1 MEENYEGCYGPVLSL
16 KGITEKLLQAFV
28 SDTEAEEKRP
38 GERFSTVIW
47 GRAGIGKTSL
57 VRCLETERIKYRGK
71 DYSGFKIIYIPLADI
86 EEVGDIIGMPD
97 RHLCVRKGKEEK
109 WVPESCIGLYT
120 EKLGYSVCQ
129 DRGVKQFT
137 AVPEWVPEPDEKGYC
152 QPTII
157 LVDDFNR
164 ANLRVLKACMP
175 LFQTYSTI
183 GWKLPKGCHIV
194 LTANPGQ
201 QDYQVTELDPA
212 ILTRMRHVTFGF
224 DIKEWINWA
233 DEEGLD
239 KNVLGFCAYYPE
251 MMFGKL
257 LTNPRT
263 ITEAFRMIQSSGIDL
278 NVMMESRENIKNIK
292 NIMNMLLDNEFTDS
306 FATYMLSGERVFL
319 SPEDIL
325 TAPEFSKEKI
335 KKLIS
340 KDVLRLDII
349 SIISYR
355 LLSAII
361 SEKIKF
367 TQERADNFYS
377 FLFDYGIPIDI
388 VMSIL
393 LEMNK
398 SNNLLTCFSWL
409 KDERI
414 TSMFAEYYQSKI

>member
-1 MEENYEGCYGPVLSL
+1 
-16 KGITEKLLQAFV
+16 
-28 SDTEAEEKRP
+28 
-38 GERFSTVIW
+38 
-47 GRAGIGKTSL
+47 
-57 VRCLETERIKYRGK
+57 
-71 DYSGFKIIYIPLADI
+71 
-86 EEVGDIIGMPD
+86 
-97 RHLCVRKGKEEK
+97 
-109 WVPESCIGLYT
+109 
-120 EKLGYSVCQ
+120 
-129 DRGVKQFT
+129 
-137 AVPEWVPEPDEKGYC
+137 
-152 QPTII
+152 
-157 LVDDFNR
+157 R